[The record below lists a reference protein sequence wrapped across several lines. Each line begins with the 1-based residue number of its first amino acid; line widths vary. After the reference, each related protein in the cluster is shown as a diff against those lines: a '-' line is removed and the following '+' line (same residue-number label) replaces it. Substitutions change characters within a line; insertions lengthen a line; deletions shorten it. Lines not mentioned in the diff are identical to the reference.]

1 VETLSGED
9 DIVEVSMDEN
19 SCEKQE
25 VQEEENTES
34 IEKEKFLSMLGLI
47 TKVKCLELQNKRV
60 ERRRR
65 STANPQFV
73 YSMLEQPSVSVYRYF
88 CYYIVSCLK
97 CNHLSEYRS

>member
-25 VQEEENTES
+25 MKQEQSTDS
-34 IEKEKFLSMLGLI
+34 IEKEQFLSMLGLI
-47 TKVKCLELQNKRV
+47 TKNKCLELQNKRV

-73 YSMLEQPSVSVYRYF
+73 YSMLEQPSVSVF
-88 CYYIVSCLK
+88 VIASLK
-97 CNHLSEYRS
+97 CIHLSKYSEWIFIY

>member
-25 VQEEENTES
+25 VQEEENTEL

-47 TKVKCLELQNKRV
+47 TKIKCLELQNKRV

-73 YSMLEQPSVSVYRYF
+73 YSMLEQPSVSVY
-88 CYYIVSCLK
+88 
-97 CNHLSEYRS
+97 